1 MWFSDLANKYAL
13 CGVPNSKSYLSSS
26 SPAAPPPTK
35 PKSLVKN
42 DKVIVTE
49 WSFEVGDSTGQ
60 HKHQYNYV
68 VVPMLDGEL
77 KIIDKEN
84 KETISKLSKGV
95 AYYRDKGVEHNVFN
109 NNNFPYSFIEVEMV
123 D

>member
-1 MWFSDLANKYAL
+1 MA
-13 CGVPNSKSYLSSS
+13 NSKV
-26 SPAAPPPTK
+26 
-35 PKSLVKN
+35 LVKN

-49 WSFEVGDSTGQ
+49 WSFEVGDSTGH

-95 AYYRDKGVEHNVFN
+95 AYYRAVSYTHLRAHET
-109 NNNFPYSFIEVEMV
+109 
-123 D
+123 